1 MSSDQRVA
9 RAASFGGVAK
19 MYDSA
24 RPGYPG
30 PAVRWLVGDRP
41 CRVLDLG
48 AGTGKLTRAL
58 AAAGHEVVAVDPSGP
73 MLQQLSRSLPAVD
86 ARTGTAEAIPTPDGS
101 VDAVVVAQAFHWV
114 DRAAAVPE
122 IARVLRPGGR
132 LGLVWNLR
140 DESVPW
146 VRELWAVIAPDE
158 PRLIQHAELPAG
170 SPFGPLDAAT
180 FGHAQWLDR
189 EAVLALA
196 QSRSYV
202 AVQPPARRAELLAA
216 AAAVIDR
223 HSDGG
228 PVTLPYTVH
237 CFRAQRT

>member
-1 MSSDQRVA
+1 
-9 RAASFGGVAK
+9 

-58 AAAGHEVVAVDPSGP
+58 AAAGHQVVAVDPSGP
-73 MLQQLSRSLPAVD
+73 MLQRLSRSLPAVD
-86 ARTGTAEAIPTPDGS
+86 ARMGTAETIPASDGS
-101 VDAVVVAQAFHWV
+101 VDAVVVAQAFHWF
-114 DRAAAVPE
+114 DRAVAVPE

-146 VRELWAVIAPDE
+146 VRELWAVMAPDE

-170 SPFGPLDAAT
+170 SPFGPLEAAT
-180 FGHAQWLDR
+180 FGHAQRLDR

-202 AVQPPARRAELLAA
+202 AVQPPARRSELLAA

-223 HSDGG
+223 HSNGG
-228 PVTLPYTVH
+228 PVTLPYTAH
-237 CFRAQRT
+237 CFRTQCT